1 LTGAELL
8 REQSHLLATAADQDM
23 HMDEARLRLLDADE
37 PPPFTVEHPDGTSP
51 FFLTADHAGKLL
63 PRRLGDLGVSAAELQ
78 RHIAWDIGIAGTS
91 RRLADK
97 LDAFLILQTYSRLLI
112 DCNRSPEVPS
122 SICVMSELTEVPGN
136 RDLGPAQ
143 RQIRIA
149 EIFEPYHA
157 RIVAELDRR
166 LAESRPTV
174 LIAMHSFTPVF
185 KGVSRPWHIGVL
197 YNRDPSFAHDLRD
210 LLKAEGDLTVGDN
223 EPYFI
228 SDESDYGIPVHGE
241 RRGLP
246 HVELEIRQDLI
257 AEEAG
262 QEAWAERLARLLP
275 RAYDRLLSRS
285 SRKPKEP
292 TP

>member
-1 LTGAELL
+1 
-8 REQSHLLATAADQDM
+8 
-23 HMDEARLRLLDADE
+23 MDEARLRLLDADE

-51 FFLTADHAGKLL
+51 FVLTADHAGKLL

-136 RDLGPAQ
+136 RDLGAAQ

-166 LAESRPTV
+166 RAEGRPTV

>member
-1 LTGAELL
+1 L
-8 REQSHLLATAADQDM
+8 
-23 HMDEARLRLLDADE
+23 
-37 PPPFTVEHPDGTSP
+37 
-51 FFLTADHAGKLL
+51 FLTADHAGKLM

-78 RHIAWDIGIAGTS
+78 RHIAWDIGIAATS
-91 RRLADK
+91 RRLAHK
-97 LDAFLILQTYSRLLI
+97 LDAFLILQTYSRLAI

-122 SICVMSELTEVPGN
+122 SLCVLSERTEIPGN
-136 RDLGPAQ
+136 RDLSAAQ
-143 RQIRIA
+143 RQLRIA
-149 EIFEPYHA
+149 EIFDPYHA

-166 LAESRPTV
+166 RAEGRPTV

-185 KGVSRPWHIGVL
+185 KGVARPWHIGVL
-197 YNRDPSFAHDLRD
+197 YNRDPRFAHILRD

-228 SDESDYGIPVHGE
+228 SDESDYGIPIHGE
-241 RRGLP
+241 RRGIP

-257 AEEAG
+257 IDEAG

-275 RAYDRLLSRS
+275 RAYETLRAKTRM
-285 SRKPKEP
+285 EV